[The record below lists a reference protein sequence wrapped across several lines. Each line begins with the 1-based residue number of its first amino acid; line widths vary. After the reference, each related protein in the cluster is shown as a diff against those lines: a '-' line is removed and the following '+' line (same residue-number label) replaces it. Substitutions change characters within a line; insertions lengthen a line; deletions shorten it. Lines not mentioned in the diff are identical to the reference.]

1 MTSFE
6 ADGYD
11 SEQTGSEDSRSLIES
26 PEVTLSFTGES
37 GEELITL
44 TWFNTELR
52 YFTVGEGSFD
62 HVVVTIDDDT
72 VIGIKATDEVKQT
85 LRDNNFPYN
94 VSPYVDE
101 FAEHVIAAYE
111 AFEFD
116 SDPQV

>member
-6 ADGYD
+6 SGDDLPNRAE
-11 SEQTGSEDSRSLIES
+11 SETDRSHIDS

-44 TWFNTELR
+44 NWFNTTLR

-62 HVVVTIDDDT
+62 HVVVTIDEDT
-72 VIGIKATDEVKQT
+72 VVGIKATDEVKET
-85 LRDNNFPYN
+85 LRDNNFPYS
-94 VSPYVDE
+94 VSPYVDD

-116 SDPQV
+116 